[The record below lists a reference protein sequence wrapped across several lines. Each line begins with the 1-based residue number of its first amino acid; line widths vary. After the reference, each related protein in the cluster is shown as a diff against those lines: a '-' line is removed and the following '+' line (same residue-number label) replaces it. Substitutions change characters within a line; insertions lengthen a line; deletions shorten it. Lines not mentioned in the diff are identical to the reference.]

1 MPKESLWAFSEQMK
15 EELAGQ
21 LSPILDETE
30 AWLSIRAAIRG
41 TAAEPHIR
49 QERSLQVEELPC
61 MLRIAHGGDWQ
72 KSPADM
78 SHNPHTGEDSGIH
91 TLVKIA
97 HGRNG
102 NAHLES

>member
-1 MPKESLWAFSEQMK
+1 MTNEIVACTTVLNKYKKGLDTGEVDPDTVFEQMK

-49 QERSLQVEELPC
+49 QERSLQV
-61 MLRIAHGGDWQ
+61 
-72 KSPADM
+72 
-78 SHNPHTGEDSGIH
+78 
-91 TLVKIA
+91 
-97 HGRNG
+97 
-102 NAHLES
+102 

>member
-41 TAAEPHIR
+41 TAAKPHIR
-49 QERSLQVEELPC
+49 QERSLQVEELPPENVTIEMMEHRLSESGRVC
-61 MLRIAHGGDWQ
+61 FG
-72 KSPADM
+72 SPM
-78 SHNPHTGEDSGIH
+78 EGI
-91 TLVKIA
+91 
-97 HGRNG
+97 GRKVRRT
-102 NAHLES
+102 

>member
-41 TAAEPHIR
+41 TAAETHIR
-49 QERSLQVEELPC
+49 QERSLQVEELPPENVTIGRGKVIAGIKTGAVEVGIYIRADSAAEEALC
-61 MLRIAHGGDWQ
+61 WGLRDA
-72 KSPADM
+72 
-78 SHNPHTGEDSGIH
+78 E
-91 TLVKIA
+91 
-97 HGRNG
+97 
-102 NAHLES
+102 

>member
-21 LSPILDETE
+21 LSPILDERE
-30 AWLSIRAAIRG
+30 AWLSVRAAIRG

-49 QERSLQVEELPC
+49 QERSLQVEEL
-61 MLRIAHGGDWQ
+61 RIAHGGDWQ

-78 SHNPHTGEDSGIH
+78 SHDPHTGEDSGIH

-97 HGRNG
+97 HGQKRKCP
-102 NAHLES
+102 S

>member
-1 MPKESLWAFSEQMK
+1 MPKKSLWAFSEQMK

-49 QERSLQVEELPC
+49 QERSLQVEELPPENVTIEMMEHRLSESGRVC
-61 MLRIAHGGDWQ
+61 SG
-72 KSPADM
+72 SPM
-78 SHNPHTGEDSGIH
+78 EGI
-91 TLVKIA
+91 
-97 HGRNG
+97 GRKVRRT
-102 NAHLES
+102 

>member
-1 MPKESLWAFSEQMK
+1 MPKESLWTFSEQMK

-49 QERSLQVEELPC
+49 QERSLQVEELPPENVTIEMMEHRLFESGC
-61 MLRIAHGGDWQ
+61 VCSG
-72 KSPADM
+72 SPM
-78 SHNPHTGEDSGIH
+78 EGI
-91 TLVKIA
+91 
-97 HGRNG
+97 GRKVRRT
-102 NAHLES
+102 

>member
-1 MPKESLWAFSEQMK
+1 
-15 EELAGQ
+15 
-21 LSPILDETE
+21 
-30 AWLSIRAAIRG
+30 
-41 TAAEPHIR
+41 
-49 QERSLQVEELPC
+49 

-78 SHNPHTGEDSGIH
+78 SHDPHTGEDSGIH